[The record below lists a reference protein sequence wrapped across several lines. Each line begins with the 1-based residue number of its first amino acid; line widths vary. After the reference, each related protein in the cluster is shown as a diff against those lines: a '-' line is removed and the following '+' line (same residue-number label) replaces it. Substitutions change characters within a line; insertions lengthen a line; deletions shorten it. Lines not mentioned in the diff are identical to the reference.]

1 MVCGV
6 GHLRWCDGSAPFLR
20 TLWKVTDTSRDVP
33 DPSPVFG
40 TVPAAGTVARPR
52 PGGPFA
58 PLFGGTLPVPQV
70 QVPQGTV
77 PLVVVTGPGGPLG
90 QAVRA
95 AFGRHGCLVAG
106 VGGGPGGGP
115 TADPPAA
122 PVLELDGDLA
132 SAEQVDRAAE
142 FVSRVGEPVVGMVHV
157 VVPSVGP
164 LHSAVP
170 GDEVLDRLD
179 DDYLRGLRGPYQ
191 LTRRLLPSLAAHDG
205 RIVVVHPES
214 GPGGAPALPDSMRTE
229 LDAHGVA
236 VCSLAV
242 ESRPGS
248 DVAGGL
254 DALADLVVAAVL
266 GRGGVE
272 LTSVRARL
280 R

>member
-1 MVCGV
+1 
-6 GHLRWCDGSAPFLR
+6 
-20 TLWKVTDTSRDVP
+20 
-33 DPSPVFG
+33 
-40 TVPAAGTVARPR
+40 
-52 PGGPFA
+52 
-58 PLFGGTLPVPQV
+58 
-70 QVPQGTV
+70 
-77 PLVVVTGPGGPLG
+77 LG

-95 AFGRHGCLVAG
+95 SVVRHGCLAAG
-106 VGGGPGGGP
+106 VGGGAGAAASPDP
-115 TADPPAA
+115 TVA

-142 FVSRVGEPVVGMVHV
+142 FVARVGEPVVGMVHV
-157 VVPSVGP
+157 VVPSAGP
-164 LHSAVP
+164 RPSSAP

-191 LTRRLLPSLAAHDG
+191 LTRRLLPSLAAHAG

-214 GPGGAPALPDSMRTE
+214 TGTAAPALPDSMRVE

-248 DVAGGL
+248 DVADGL
-254 DALADLVVAAVL
+254 DALADLVVATVL

-272 LTSVRARL
+272 LTSARVRL

>member
-1 MVCGV
+1 V
-6 GHLRWCDGSAPFLR
+6 G
-20 TLWKVTDTSRDVP
+20 
-33 DPSPVFG
+33 
-40 TVPAAGTVARPR
+40 RPR
-52 PGGPFA
+52 PGGPSA
-58 PLFGGTLPVPQV
+58 PLFGGTVPVPAV
-70 QVPQGTV
+70 EVPGGAT

-90 QAVRA
+90 QAVRT

-106 VGGGPGGGP
+106 VGGGPAASRPTGP
-115 TADPPAA
+115 ALP
-122 PVLELDGDLA
+122 PVLELEGDLA

-164 LHSAVP
+164 VVSAVP

-191 LTRRLLPSLAAHDG
+191 LTRRLLPSLTTHGG
-205 RIVVVHPES
+205 RVVVVHPES
-214 GPGGAPALPDSMRTE
+214 GPAGAPALPDSMRVE
-229 LDAHGVA
+229 LDSHGIS

-242 ESRPGS
+242 ESHPGA

-254 DALADLVVAAVL
+254 DALADLVVATVL
-266 GRGGVE
+266 GRGAVE

>member
-1 MVCGV
+1 MT
-6 GHLRWCDGSAPFLR
+6 DGPA
-20 TLWKVTDTSRDVP
+20 
-33 DPSPVFG
+33 DPNDSTPVFG
-40 TVPAAGTVARPR
+40 VRPASGAVSRPR
-52 PGGPFA
+52 PGGPA
-58 PLFGGTLPVPQV
+58 VPLFVGTAPSVALE
-70 QVPQGTV
+70 VPQGSV
-77 PLVVVTGPGGPLG
+77 PMVVVTGPGGPLG
-90 QAVRA
+90 RAIRA
-95 AFGRHGCLVAG
+95 AFGRQGCLVAG
-106 VGGGPGGGP
+106 VGGGPA
-115 TADPPAA
+115 THAADPEVA

-132 SAEQVDRAAE
+132 SAEEVDRAAE
-142 FVSRVGEPVVGMVHV
+142 FVTRVGEPVVGMVHV

-164 LHSAVP
+164 TTSAVP

-191 LTRRLLPSLAAHDG
+191 LTRRLLPSLTAHSG

-214 GPGGAPALPDSMRTE
+214 GPSGAPALPGSMRSE

-248 DVAGGL
+248 DISGGL
-254 DALADLVVAAVL
+254 DPLAELVVATVL
-266 GRGGVE
+266 GRGVLE

>member
-1 MVCGV
+1 M
-6 GHLRWCDGSAPFLR
+6 
-20 TLWKVTDTSRDVP
+20 TDVP
-33 DPSPVFG
+33 ADPSDSTPVFG
-40 TVPAAGTVARPR
+40 VVPASGAVSRPR
-52 PGGPFA
+52 PGGPAA
-58 PLFGGTLPVPQV
+58 PLFGGTAPSLALE
-70 QVPQGTV
+70 VPQGSV

-90 QAVRA
+90 KAIRA
-95 AFGRHGCLVAG
+95 AFGRQGCLVAG
-106 VGGGPGGGP
+106 VGGGP
-115 TADPPAA
+115 AAVHAVDPEVA

-142 FVSRVGEPVVGMVHV
+142 FVTRVGEPVVGMVHV

-164 LHSAVP
+164 AASAVP

-191 LTRRLLPSLAAHDG
+191 LTRRLLPSLAAHSG
-205 RIVVVHPES
+205 RIVVVHPEP
-214 GPGGAPALPDSMRTE
+214 GPAGAPALPGSMRAE

-242 ESRPGS
+242 ESRPGA
-248 DVAGGL
+248 DVSGGL
-254 DALADLVVAAVL
+254 DPLAELVVATVL

>member
-1 MVCGV
+1 MERERGGAGLCGDR
-6 GHLRWCDGSAPFLR
+6 GA
-20 TLWKVTDTSRDVP
+20 
-33 DPSPVFG
+33 
-40 TVPAAGTVARPR
+40 
-52 PGGPFA
+52 A
-58 PLFGGTLPVPQV
+58 PLFGGAAPLPALE
-70 QVPQGTV
+70 VPQGSV
-77 PLVVVTGPGGPLG
+77 PMVVVTGPGGPLC

-95 AFGRHGCLVAG
+95 AFGRAGCLVAG
-106 VGGGPGGGP
+106 VGGGPAAAQPAGP
-115 TADPPAA
+115 EAA

-132 SAEQVDRAAE
+132 SAEEVDRAAE
-142 FVSRVGEPVVGMVHV
+142 FVTRVGEPVVGMVHV

-164 LHSAVP
+164 SVSAVP

-191 LTRRLLPSLAAHDG
+191 LTRRLLPSLAAHSG

-214 GPGGAPALPDSMRTE
+214 GPAGAPALPGSMRSE

-242 ESRPGS
+242 ESRPGA
-248 DVAGGL
+248 DVTGGL
-254 DALADLVVAAVL
+254 DPLAELVVATVL

>member
-1 MVCGV
+1 M
-6 GHLRWCDGSAPFLR
+6 LLPRRSTP
-20 TLWKVTDTSRDVP
+20 TMSDTS
-33 DPSPVFG
+33 PSS
-40 TVPAAGTVARPR
+40 VPAAAGPGPTFGEVEASAAVTRPR
-52 PGGPFA
+52 PGEGPAPRFGGAAPA
-58 PLFGGTLPVPQV
+58 PLGHVPFV
-70 QVPQGTV
+70 EVPQGTV

-95 AFGRHGCLVAG
+95 ALGRHGCLVAG
-106 VGGGPGGGP
+106 LGGGPGAGSL
-115 TADPPAA
+115 ADPATA

-142 FVSRVGEPVVGMVHV
+142 FVARVGEPVVGMVHI
-157 VVPSVGP
+157 VVPSVAP
-164 LHSAVP
+164 LVSAVP

-191 LTRRLLPSLAAHDG
+191 LTRRLLPSLSAHAG

-214 GPGGAPALPDSMRTE
+214 GPAGAPALPDSMRAE
-229 LDAHGVA
+229 LDAQGVA

-242 ESRPGS
+242 ESRPGA
-248 DVAGGL
+248 DVGGGL
-254 DALADLVVAAVL
+254 DGLAELVAAAVL

-272 LTSVRARL
+272 LTSARVRL

>member
-1 MVCGV
+1 M
-6 GHLRWCDGSAPFLR
+6 RCDGSRPILR
-20 TLWKVTDTSRDVP
+20 TLSPVTDVP
-33 DPSPVFG
+33 SDRSDSTPVFG
-40 TVPAAGTVARPR
+40 VVPASGAVSRPR
-52 PGGPFA
+52 PGGQAA
-58 PLFGGTLPVPQV
+58 PLFGGTAPSIALE
-70 QVPQGTV
+70 VPQGSV
-77 PLVVVTGPGGPLG
+77 PMVVVTGPGGPLG
-90 QAVRA
+90 KAIRA
-95 AFGRHGCLVAG
+95 AFGRQGCLVAG
-106 VGGGPGGGP
+106 VGGGP
-115 TADPPAA
+115 AAVHAVDPEVA

-142 FVSRVGEPVVGMVHV
+142 FVARVGEPVVGMVHV

-164 LHSAVP
+164 ATSAVP

-191 LTRRLLPSLAAHDG
+191 LTRRLLPSLTAHSG

-214 GPGGAPALPDSMRTE
+214 GPAGAPALPGSMRAE

-248 DVAGGL
+248 DVSGGL
-254 DALADLVVAAVL
+254 DPLAELVVATVL

>member
-1 MVCGV
+1 MQ
-6 GHLRWCDGSAPFLR
+6 FLR
-20 TLWKVTDTSRDVP
+20 TLWTVTDISRDVP
-33 DPSPVFG
+33 DPTPVFG
-40 TVPAAGTVARPR
+40 TVPASGAVARPR

-58 PLFGGTLPVPQV
+58 PLFGAPLPLPLPQV

-95 AFGRHGCLVAG
+95 AFGRFGCLVAG
-106 VGGGPGGGP
+106 VGGGPGPSAPGD
-115 TADPPAA
+115 AQSA

-142 FVSRVGEPVVGMVHV
+142 FVARVGEPVVGMVHV
-157 VVPSVGP
+157 VVPSAGP
-164 LHSAVP
+164 PHASVP

-191 LTRRLLPSLAAHDG
+191 LTRRLLPSLAAHAG
-205 RIVVVHPES
+205 RIVVVHPEP
-214 GPGGAPALPDSMRTE
+214 GPAGAPALPGSMRAE

-236 VCSLAV
+236 LCSLAV
-242 ESRPGS
+242 DSRPGA
-248 DVAGGL
+248 DVAAGL
-254 DALADLVVAAVL
+254 DALADVVAATVL